1 MAANLM
7 KMSWLLIEF
16 LDTVGDSVI
25 LFWMFNVYSILSNI
39 SKHLGI
45 GTLFLINRPIVY
57 MYL

>member
-25 LFWMFNVYSILSNI
+25 LFWMFNVYSILPSI
-39 SKHLGI
+39 AKLLGI
-45 GTLFLINRPIVY
+45 RTLFLINRAIVY

>member
-16 LDTVGDSVI
+16 LDTVGDSII
-25 LFWMFNVYSILSNI
+25 LFWMFNVYSILPNI
-39 SKHLGI
+39 AKHLGI
-45 GTLFLINRPIVY
+45 STLFLVNRPIVY